1 MADSMMIKVA
11 IGASLAGTFVSAF
24 TAAKSQ
30 IKGLSNSS
38 NALAQK
44 QAALTQKM
52 ADVKVTQAA
61 VSQAYRQG
69 AISVKSYNNAIEK
82 LGQSM
87 SDLKEQ
93 QTAVRQQRY
102 DAHGAKASAAMSNAA
117 KSAAVGF
124 TLMQPIREAV
134 QFESVMSDVRKVVD
148 FDTPDQFKAMGN
160 DILELSKRL
169 PMSADGI
176 AKIVA
181 AGGQSGIAREDLI
194 TFAESAAKMGVAF
207 DISAD
212 QAGDMMAKWRTAF
225 KMNQGDVVELADK
238 INYLGNTTAASAP
251 LISDVVTRI
260 GPLGEVGGVA
270 SGEIAA
276 LGASMIGS
284 GVQSEVA
291 ATGIKNLILGMTAG
305 EGATKSQ
312 AEAFATLGLNAAD
325 MAGKMQTDAKGAI
338 IEVLKALKG
347 LDKEKQAAVLSDLF
361 GKESIGAIAPL
372 LSNLEGLQANF
383 DKVSDKSQYAGSMQ
397 KEFEAQTGTTANQL
411 ILLKNAATATAIS
424 IGSALLPSIT
434 PLLQRISQIAMGV
447 STWVSKNQD
456 LASSILG
463 IALGM
468 AAGATGV
475 NVAIAGYHKVY
486 QTFMR
491 VKDAIGFVQ
500 KGIGKALPV
509 IREFGSFLGTGL
521 IKSMNLA
528 VAGFKL
534 LASGIRAA
542 TAFLMANPI
551 LLVIMAIAVA
561 AYLII
566 SNWDTVKTYLMNF
579 WNGIQ
584 AYWASFVTW
593 VTDKWN
599 AVTDFVASAWGM
611 VSEAVSNAV
620 STIMSLMGNA
630 ASWCTSLWNRVSEF
644 LSSVWDSAVNAVSG
658 FVSNIYDL
666 IGSAVQWCVDKWNS
680 LKEIFSAPIQAVVNF
695 VKGGDGDAANAAG
708 NRIPENASG
717 GIYARG
723 AFLTSFAERSPEAA
737 IPING
742 TARATRLW
750 TQTGQMMG
758 LLPKSVGDNAREGT
772 SALLSGTGRL
782 GAGMVADKNKSV
794 GVEINYNPQITITGN
809 ADSGVIQRALDDE
822 RERLESMIQNIL
834 HNRRRLSYE

>member
-24 TAAKSQ
+24 TAAKNQ

-44 QAALTQKM
+44 QAALAQKM

-61 VSQAYRQG
+61 VGQAYAQG
-69 AISVKSYNNAIEK
+69 AISAKSYGNAIEK
-82 LGQSM
+82 LRQSM
-87 SDLKEQ
+87 SSLKEQ
-93 QTAVRQQRY
+93 QAAVRQQRY
-102 DAHGAKASAAMSNAA
+102 DAHGAKASAAMGNAA

-148 FDTPDQFKAMGN
+148 FDSPDQFKEMSN

-169 PMSADGI
+169 PMSAEGI

-181 AGGQSGIAREDLI
+181 AGGQSGIAREDLMS
-194 TFAESAAKMGVAF
+194 FAESAAKMGVAF
-207 DISAD
+207 DITAD

-251 LISDVVTRI
+251 LISDVVTRV

-312 AEAFATLGLNAAD
+312 AAAFATLGLNATD
-325 MAGKMQTDAKGAI
+325 MASKMQTDAKGAI
-338 IEVLKALKG
+338 IEVLQALKG
-347 LDKEKQAAVLSDLF
+347 LDKDKQAAVLSDLF

-383 DKVSDKSQYAGSMQ
+383 AKVSDKSQYAGSMQ
-397 KEFEAQTGTTANQL
+397 KEFEAQTATTANQL
-411 ILLKNAATATAIS
+411 ILLKNAATATATS

-434 PLLQRISQIAMGV
+434 PLLQRVSQIAVGF
-447 STWVSKNQD
+447 STWVSKNQE

-468 AAGATGV
+468 AAGATGI
-475 NVAIAGYHKVY
+475 NVAIAGYHKGF
-486 QTFMR
+486 QAFMR

-509 IREFGSFLGTGL
+509 LRNFGSFLGNGL
-521 IKSMNLA
+521 LKSVKLA
-528 VAGFKL
+528 VTGFKL
-534 LASGIRAA
+534 LTSGIRAA

-584 AYWASFVTW
+584 TYWASFVIW

-599 AVTDFVASAWGM
+599 AVAEFVVSAWNM
-611 VSEAVSNAV
+611 VSEAVSNAG
-620 STIMSLMGNA
+620 STIMSLMGDA
-630 ASWCTSLWNRVSEF
+630 ASWCISLWNRVSEF
-644 LSSVWDSAVNAVSG
+644 LSSVWDTAVNAVSG

-666 IGSAVQWCVDKWNS
+666 IGSAVQWCIDKWNS

-695 VKGGDGDAANAAG
+695 VKGGDSNAANAVG
-708 NRIPENASG
+708 NPIPENAAG

-742 TARATRLW
+742 TARAARLW

-758 LLPKSVGDNAREGT
+758 LLPTSVGNNAGRGT
-772 SALLSGTGRL
+772 SALLSSTGRL
-782 GAGMVADKNKSV
+782 VAGMAADNAG
-794 GVEINYNPQITITGN
+794 GVEINYSPQITITGN
-809 ADSGVIQRALDDE
+809 ADTGVIQRALDDE

-834 HNRRRLSYE
+834 RNRRRLSYG